1 MAIAYSSGYVRMKDM
16 IKVGLI
22 ADVIRF
28 ILLILIGLPLI
39 KWFLA
44 VRGFA

>member
-1 MAIAYSSGYVRMKDM
+1 MAIAYSSGYVKMRDM
-16 IKVGLI
+16 IKVGVV

-28 ILLILIGLPLI
+28 ILLIVIGLPLI

-44 VRGFA
+44 MKGLA